1 MNGKCGCNKN
11 GGDSTAVRMVSGND
25 RKRKKTTLLFV
36 AALLL
41 ALGLGFLGGR
51 RSVTQS
57 LLERVDTLV
66 IRDTLIDYRPVVT
79 EVRTVRVDTVRLA
92 VAQPSDT
99 VVIRDTVEVEVPVV
113 FSRYRGDNYDIGVSG
128 FRTEL
133 EYVKVYPQTKIVT
146 KGYSIEPKRWGFG
159 VAVGPSVLVAPS
171 GRVNAGLGV
180 TGGFYLRL

>member
-1 MNGKCGCNKN
+1 MTK
-11 GGDSTAVRMVSGND
+11 ND
-25 RKRKKTTLLFV
+25 RKRPKTTLLFV

-51 RSVTQS
+51 RSGTQS

>member
-1 MNGKCGCNKN
+1 MA
-11 GGDSTAVRMVSGND
+11 TTEND
-25 RKRKKTTLLFV
+25 RKRPKTTLLFV

-51 RSVTQS
+51 RSVTRS
-57 LLERVDTLV
+57 LLERVDTLT
-66 IRDTLIDYRPVVT
+66 IRDTLVDYRPVVT

-92 VAQPSDT
+92 VAQPPDT
-99 VVIRDTVEVEVPVV
+99 VVIRDTVEVEVPIV

-133 EYVKVYPQTKIVT
+133 EFVKVYPETKIVT
-146 KGYSIEPKRWGFG
+146 KRYTATPKRWGFG
-159 VAVGPSVLVAPS
+159 VAVGSSVLVAPS

>member
-1 MNGKCGCNKN
+1 M
-11 GGDSTAVRMVSGND
+11 TEND
-25 RKRKKTTLLFV
+25 RKRPKTTALFV

-41 ALGLGFLGGR
+41 ALVLGFLGGR
-51 RSVTQS
+51 RSVTRP
-57 LLERVDTLV
+57 LLERVDTLT
-66 IRDTLIDYRPVVT
+66 IRDTIIDYRPVVT

-92 VAQPSDT
+92 VAQTSDT
-99 VVIRDTVEVEVPVV
+99 VVIHDTVEVEVPIV
-113 FSRYRGDNYDIGVSG
+113 FSRYHGDNYDIGVSG

-133 EYVKVYPQTKIVT
+133 EYVKLYPQTKIVM

>member
-1 MNGKCGCNKN
+1 M
-11 GGDSTAVRMVSGND
+11 TEND
-25 RKRKKTTLLFV
+25 RIRPNTTLLFV

-41 ALGLGFLGGR
+41 AAGLGFVSGR
-51 RSVTQS
+51 RSVTRP
-57 LLERVDTLV
+57 LLERVDTLT
-66 IRDTLIDYRPVVT
+66 IRDTLVDYRPVVT

-92 VAQPSDT
+92 VAQPPDT
-99 VVIRDTVEVEVPVV
+99 VVVHDTVEVEVPIIT
-113 FSRYRGDNYDIGVSG
+113 SRYKGDNYDIGVSG

>member
-1 MNGKCGCNKN
+1 M
-11 GGDSTAVRMVSGND
+11 TEND
-25 RKRKKTTLLFV
+25 RKRPKTTLLFV
-36 AALLL
+36 SALLL
-41 ALGLGFLGGR
+41 AVALGFLGGR
-51 RSVTQS
+51 RSATQS

-99 VVIRDTVEVEVPVV
+99 VVVHDTVEVEVPIV

-128 FRTEL
+128 FRSEL

>member
-1 MNGKCGCNKN
+1 MK
-11 GGDSTAVRMVSGND
+11 TTEND
-25 RKRKKTTLLFV
+25 RKRPKTTLLFV

-41 ALGLGFLGGR
+41 SLGLGFLGGR
-51 RSVTQS
+51 RSVTPS

-66 IRDTLIDYRPVVT
+66 IRDTLVNYRPVVT

-99 VVIRDTVEVEVPVV
+99 VVIHDTVEVEVPIV
-113 FSRYRGDNYDIGVSG
+113 FSRYTGDNYDIGVSG

-133 EYVKVYPQTKIVT
+133 EFVKVYPQTKIVT
-146 KGYSIEPKRWGFG
+146 KGYSIKPRRWGFG

>member
-1 MNGKCGCNKN
+1 MG
-11 GGDSTAVRMVSGND
+11 SSRQQP
-25 RKRKKTTLLFV
+25 KTPLLFV
-36 AALLL
+36 AALTL

-51 RSVTQS
+51 RSATRP
-57 LLERVDTLV
+57 LLERVDTV
-66 IRDTLIDYRPVVT
+66 
-79 EVRTVRVDTVRLA
+79 TVR
-92 VAQPSDT
+92 DT
-99 VVIRDTVEVEVPVV
+99 VVVHDTVEVEVPIV

-133 EYVKVYPQTKIVT
+133 DYVKVYPQTKIVT